1 MIFEVGSTPAART
14 TALLSKTKV
23 YVDFPTDSRHFAG
36 GMKKP
41 QKPIAV
47 KVGNVTVK
55 IYRSNRTKAG
65 KSYTQFD
72 VSDYTSGRRKFISFA
87 DEAEAR
93 RKANEIAIKLANSEG
108 DVLRLSSTDRAAYL
122 RSLEI
127 LKPTGKPLELAAAE
141 YAEARQKLGPH
152 ALGEAVNFF
161 LKHNPAS
168 LPKRTVSEV
177 CNELLIAKTADGA
190 SAVYLKDLSYR
201 LGKFAAAFHCEIAGI
216 TTGQIN
222 EFLRALK
229 SVGRGRNN
237 YRMAIGTLFN
247 FAQATGYIPKGLL
260 DFSEVA
266 RAKEDCSNIDI
277 FTPKQMAAL
286 LVAAQLDPENLKPGF
301 NKRYA
306 TGPGLLPLLVLGGF
320 CGLRTAEIERQVWE
334 DIHLE
339 RGFLRVSAVK
349 GNTAQK
355 RHVPLTENAKQWLSL
370 IRKESGPVCE
380 IARTPD
386 AIRRLAER
394 AGVPWKHNALR
405 HSFASY
411 RLADVKSAPQVSL
424 EMGNTPNMVFRH
436 YRELVTESE
445 AKAWFTI
452 TPSKDKNV
460 VPLPAAG

>member
-1 MIFEVGSTPAART
+1 
-14 TALLSKTKV
+14 
-23 YVDFPTDSRHFAG
+23 
-36 GMKKP
+36 MKKP

-55 IYRSNRTKAG
+55 IYRSNRIKAG
-65 KSYTQFD
+65 QSYTQFD
-72 VSDYTSGRRKFISFA
+72 VADYSSGRRKFISFA
-87 DEAEAR
+87 DEGEAR
-93 RKANEIAIKLANSEG
+93 RKASEIAIKLANSEG
-108 DVLRLSSTDRAAYL
+108 DVLRLTSNDRAAYL
-122 RSLEI
+122 RSMEL
-127 LKPTGKPLELAAAE
+127 LKPTGKALELAAAE
-141 YAEARQKLGPH
+141 YAEARAKLGPH
-152 ALGEAVNFF
+152 ALSEAVNFF

-168 LPKRTVSEV
+168 LPRRAVREV
-177 CNELLIAKTADGA
+177 CDELLAAKTADGA
-190 SAVYLKDLSYR
+190 SAVYLKDLRYR
-201 LGKFAAAFHCEIAGI
+201 LGRFADAFHCQITGI

-229 SVGRGRNN
+229 CTGRGRNN

-260 DFSEVA
+260 DFSKVA
-266 RAKEDCSNIDI
+266 RAKEDCGPIDI

-334 DIHLE
+334 DIQLE

-355 RHVPLTENAKQWLSL
+355 RLVPLTDNAKQWLSL
-370 IRKESGPVCE
+370 CRKESGPVCE

-386 AIRRLAER
+386 AIRRL
-394 AGVPWKHNALR
+394 
-405 HSFASY
+405 
-411 RLADVKSAPQVSL
+411 Q
-424 EMGNTPNMVFRH
+424 
-436 YRELVTESE
+436 
-445 AKAWFTI
+445 KAR
-452 TPSKDKNV
+452 
-460 VPLPAAG
+460 